1 VRPFLLLLLALA
13 LLGKAG
19 TMEAMPYLSKEPVR
33 HFDRPETVI
42 DAQKYDYRA
51 EIETTKGRIVLDLL
65 EESAPITVNSFV
77 FLALHRFF
85 DGLRWH
91 RVVPGFVAQTGDP
104 TGTGTGSAGYAFPLE
119 IDPRLAY
126 DGPGWVGMAR
136 TQDPNSNSSQF
147 FITLAAA
154 PHLTGR
160 YTIFGRVL
168 EGMDA
173 VRRLTQ
179 EDRIQTVR
187 ILRKPKP

>member
-1 VRPFLLLLLALA
+1 
-13 LLGKAG
+13 
-19 TMEAMPYLSKEPVR
+19 MEAMPYLSPEPVR
-33 HFDRPETVI
+33 RFDRPETVI
-42 DAQKYDYRA
+42 DAAKYRYRA
-51 EIETTKGRIVLDLL
+51 EIETTKGKVVLDLL
-65 EESAPITVNSFV
+65 AESAPVTVNSFV

-119 IDPRLAY
+119 IDENLAY

-154 PHLTGR
+154 PHLTGK
-160 YTIFGRVL
+160 YTIFARVV

-173 VRRLTQ
+173 VFRLTQ
-179 EDRIQTVR
+179 EDRILAVR
-187 ILRKPKP
+187 IYRAPKP